1 MQKISDNVLIRIH
14 QEACDDMQL
23 IRAGG
28 SLVKIDF
35 AKNEKGETLTGD
47 DLIRFVAE
55 LWWKS
60 KMFDEFNQ
68 GFSAIDLKTG
78 EKIGPCA
85 TQIELANRLNKSAV
99 VISRYFT
106 GMMVSKK
113 YKFIKEPYY
122 KSFLTD
128 PEDKGEIK

>member
-1 MQKISDNVLIRIH
+1 MQKISENVLIRIT
-14 QEACDDMQL
+14 QKTYDDMKF

-28 SLVKIDF
+28 TLVQIGF
-35 AKNEKGETLTGD
+35 AINENGEPLTGD
-47 DLIRFVAE
+47 DLIRFVAD

-122 KSFLTD
+122 KSYLTESD
-128 PEDKGEIK
+128 DKEELE